1 MNNSINTVPNLS
13 FRATDAATNTCK
25 IHENCNKNHKC
36 IDLTNVYTQ
45 ENIVD
50 ILREAGTYNKPVYPA
65 KYTIAFYPD
74 SETLVINNSNMTNDT
89 TEISKDGRV
98 RHCGSWH
105 NKEIAKEQKYTDIV
119 NDALERIKVMDKQ

>member
-1 MNNSINTVPNLS
+1 MNNSINSVSNLN
-13 FRATDAATNTCK
+13 FRAVSTASSTCK
-25 IHENCNKNHKC
+25 VHENCNGNHNC

-50 ILREAGTYNKPVYPA
+50 ILREAGTYNKPIYPA
-65 KYTIAFYPD
+65 KYTITYYPG

-89 TEISKDGRV
+89 TEISRDGTV

-105 NKEIAKEQKYTDIV
+105 NKEVAKEQKYADIV
-119 NDALERIKVMDKQ
+119 NDAIERIEVMDK